1 MLFVHLEIG
10 YRQSFITALRISFF
24 FFFLIYELNVVVS
37 IHCNIFYPCN
47 IDFENAICKLFL
59 GKICY
64 DLLVVQVFYF
74 LMFPKKIKELG
85 FPEKRFDFL

>member
-10 YRQSFITALRISFF
+10 YRQSFITALRI

-37 IHCNIFYPCN
+37 IHCNIFYPYN

-59 GKICY
+59 GKMLRFACCAS
-64 DLLVVQVFYF
+64 LLFFNVSQ
-74 LMFPKKIKELG
+74 EN
-85 FPEKRFDFL
+85 